1 MLFRSIIFELKRA
14 IHEKNFKISML
25 IGGFVVLMDLY
36 TFYMQYKGS
45 EGTILIQAWIGTD
58 FQFAYN
64 SLFYVLL
71 PVIACMSYGG
81 SYYHDMTSGYDKN
94 LLIRSTRK
102 NYILSKGIAVYV
114 SAFLSV
120 VLPLLINLFIAAGLY
135 KNALPERLSFSAAGI
150 IDCNRFPVLFSE
162 KPVLYCLVFILI
174 DGLFAGSLGL
184 FSVAVSRWCRSGFAA
199 IMLPFV
205 IYIITGAIF
214 VNPDGKSM
222 AMMAMLNPVQ
232 SYITTYG
239 EMILVYV
246 VLTMAC
252 SLVVWLCGRKRDVI

>member
-14 IHEKNFKISML
+14 IHGKNFKISIL
-25 IGGFVVLMDLY
+25 IGSFIVLMDLY
-36 TFYMQYKGS
+36 TFYMQYKDADGI
-45 EGTILIQAWIGTD
+45 ILIQAWIGTD

-81 SYYHDMTSGYDKN
+81 SYYHDVAGGYDKN
-94 LLIRSTRK
+94 LLVKLTRK
-102 NYILSKGIAVYV
+102 NYMISKGIAVYV

-120 VLPLLINLFIAAGLY
+120 VLPLLVNLFIAAGLY
-135 KNALPERLSFSAAGI
+135 RNDLPERLSFSAAGI

-174 DGLFAGSLGL
+174 DGLFAGALGL
-184 FSVAVSRWCRSGFAA
+184 CSLAFSRWCRSEFAVV
-199 IMLPFV
+199 MLPFV

-214 VNPDGKSM
+214 VNSDGKSM

-239 EMILVYV
+239 EMILVYLV
-246 VLTMAC
+246 FTAAC
-252 SLVVWLCGRKRDVI
+252 SLVVWLCGRRRDVI